1 MNNRDWKIVYVVAVA
16 SIAAILLL
24 LPFIVVIYG

>member
-1 MNNRDWKIVYVVAVA
+1 MLFITSA

-24 LPFIVVIYG
+24 WHHLTA